1 MVFDECVRRARQDAA
16 LPPTTEQRDEY
27 GVSGAGVAVECAF
40 RRARTRKGRLL
51 ATIAA
56 IAVGIAGLVLV
67 AVAGTVAGDRALQR
81 GVADLDPTER
91 AFTVTMSP
99 DLSPTASQI
108 DDLNGSIV
116 GRLQR
121 HGFGT
126 VLRTVEYRPLAAGDG
141 RTVRFAGVDDVR
153 QAAQLV
159 NGVWPTRCDPD
170 RCEVVAIVASSH
182 AESVAPLPAESSLG
196 LTIVGTAVATSDLL
210 LSGQLRPDPTELI
223 LLADGVAK
231 ASGLPDYE
239 LFRRTYAW
247 QVPVA
252 GEQLRSTDIAPLLSA
267 VRSVSSD
274 VSIPGLFVSG
284 PEDDLLAISSRTRI
298 TGNRLVVP
306 VGALLVLFFGVAV
319 LAGLGGRA
327 DHQRTASLLRR
338 RGATRGVIA
347 CFRLLE
353 SALPVVGGAIVGV
366 AVGLSLGGWF
376 GHRAGLGGWGI
387 LGRSIGGDEGRR
399 LLEVSVGVWL
409 LILIALSLNDV
420 LPQQRNRRPVASDVA
435 GVAALAVLLVLIRR
449 GSISTGSL
457 NRVVDPTL
465 VAVPILA
472 AIALAAVV
480 VRVVP
485 IALRVASTASPRR
498 WPLTKLT
505 LAEATAQPLRA
516 IATAS
521 LIAVTVMFALLTFGY
536 ASTLQLGSRDQA
548 AFAVP
553 YDFRLQL
560 GSALVRPQALVPNGG
575 WSTVTPGTVATDVL
589 RRGVAVRQSATN
601 SQTVELLGLD
611 PATFN
616 KLHGWRSSFGAQPSE
631 LAKKIAQPAPPPL
644 GTTVPVDA
652 TSIEFDGSGFEGL
665 HTSAVIAR
673 VDGTWHEITLD
684 EEFGDEEFGGGVRT
698 ALTPGDA
705 GGQLV
710 GFRLAQPAD
719 VSARVEHHIGEGTT
733 SEAARAIDVVL
744 DHVQTTTADGR
755 STAIDLQ
762 FDRLQAADAVVEV
775 QADSSVR
782 VQGSL
787 LGVAILVTPT
797 GPGQDEPLNAV
808 VDPSTAHA
816 AVNGII
822 AVETSSGTLRVRP
835 TAIASRFPG
844 ASARFAIIDIATLQ
858 PALDLLQPGA
868 GTANELWLAADNGPH
883 ERLLATQLKDAGFDV
898 INVDRRSTRQSAL
911 ATDPLSVVT
920 LLILMASALVAIV
933 LGACAVVFG
942 AAADAS
948 DDRPLLRMLALERV
962 GGRRLVGMVAG
973 KSLAAVCLALPLG
986 LVGGRWLL
994 QIATRLVAVSAT
1006 SGNPNPPLRLSV
1018 PWLAVA
1024 ALSIGLLAVLAVG
1037 AVVGATSAR
1046 HVPDEDLL
1054 RGTT

>member
-1 MVFDECVRRARQDAA
+1 M
-16 LPPTTEQRDEY
+16 
-27 GVSGAGVAVECAF
+27 SGAGVAVECAF
-40 RRARTRKGRLL
+40 RRVRTRKGRLS

-56 IAVGIAGLVLV
+56 IAVGIGGLVLV

-99 DLSPTASQI
+99 DLSPTAAQLEV
-108 DDLNGSIV
+108 LNGSIV

-121 HGFGT
+121 HGLGT
-126 VLRTVEYRPLAAGDG
+126 ALRTVEYRPLAAGDG

-153 QAAQLV
+153 QAAKLIQ
-159 NGVWPTRCDPD
+159 GAWPTRCDAD

-182 AESVAPLPAESSLG
+182 AEAVAPMPANSGLG
-196 LTIVGTAVATSDLL
+196 LTIVGTAVATNDLL
-210 LSGQLRPDPTELI
+210 LSGQLRPDSTELI

-247 QVPVA
+247 QVPVV
-252 GEQLRSTDIAPLLSA
+252 GDNLRSIDIAPMLAA

-274 VSIPGLFVSG
+274 VSLPGLFVSG
-284 PEDDLLAISSRTRI
+284 PEDELVSISSRTRI
-298 TGNRLVVP
+298 TSNRLVVP
-306 VGALLVLFFGVAV
+306 IGALLVLFFGVAV
-319 LAGLGGRA
+319 LAGLSGRA
-327 DHQRTASLLRR
+327 DHQRTSSLLRR
-338 RGATRGVIA
+338 RGATQAVIA
-347 CFRLLE
+347 YFRLLE
-353 SALPVVGGAIVGV
+353 SALPVIGGAIVGV
-366 AVGLSLGGWF
+366 AIGLSLGGWF
-376 GHRAGLGGWGI
+376 GHRAGLGGWSI
-387 LGRSIGGDEGRR
+387 LDRSINSDQIRR
-399 LLEVSVGVWL
+399 LVEVSVGVWL
-409 LILIALSLNDV
+409 LILIALSLNDL
-420 LPQQRNRRPVASDVA
+420 LPTHRNRRPVGSDVA

-449 GSISTGSL
+449 GSISTSSL

-485 IALRVASTASPRR
+485 ITLRAASTASPRR

-505 LAEATAQPLRA
+505 LAEATAQPLRS

-560 GSALVRPQALVPNGG
+560 GPALVRPQALVPEGG
-575 WSTVTPGTVATDVL
+575 WSTLTSGTVATNVL
-589 RRGVAVRQSATN
+589 RRGVAIRQSATN
-601 SQTVELLGLD
+601 SQTVELLGLN
-611 PATFN
+611 PATLD
-616 KLHGWRSSFGAQPSE
+616 KLHGWRSSFGPPPNE
-631 LAKKIAQPAPPPL
+631 LAKKIAQPAPARL
-644 GTTVPVDA
+644 GTTLPTDA

-673 VDGTWHEITLD
+673 VDRTWHEITL
-684 EEFGDEEFGGGVRT
+684 DEEFGGGVRT

-705 GGQLV
+705 GGELI

-744 DHVQTTTADGR
+744 RHVQTTNAEGH
-755 STAIDLQ
+755 STSVDLQ
-762 FDRLQAADAVVEV
+762 FDRLRAADAVVGTTP
-775 QADSSVR
+775 DSSVR
-782 VQGSL
+782 VTGSL

-797 GPGQDEPLNAV
+797 GPGQEAPLNAV
-808 VDPSTAHA
+808 VDPSTARS

-822 AVETSSGTLRVRP
+822 AVETSSGTLQVRP
-835 TAIASRFPG
+835 TAIVSRFPG

-868 GTANELWLAADNGPH
+868 GTSNEIWLAADNGSH
-883 ERLLATQLKDAGFDV
+883 ERLLATQLNDAGFDS
-898 INVDRRSTRQSAL
+898 IGVDRRSTRQSGL

-920 LLILMASALVAIV
+920 LLILVGSALVAIV

-962 GGRRLVGMVAG
+962 NRRRLVGMVAG

-1018 PWLAVA
+1018 PWLSVA
-1024 ALSIGLLAVLAVG
+1024 ALSIGLLVILALG
-1037 AVVGATSAR
+1037 AVAGAMSAR

>member
-1 MVFDECVRRARQDAA
+1 M
-16 LPPTTEQRDEY
+16 
-27 GVSGAGVAVECAF
+27 SGAGVAVECAL
-40 RRARTRKGRLL
+40 RRVGTRKGRLL

-56 IAVGIAGLVLV
+56 IAVGIGGLVLV

-99 DLSPTASQI
+99 DLSPTAAQLN
-108 DDLNGSIV
+108 DLNKSII
-116 GRLQR
+116 GHLHR
-121 HGFGT
+121 HGLGT
-126 VLRTVEYRPLAAGDG
+126 VLRTVEYRALAVGDG
-141 RTVRFAGVDDVR
+141 RTVRFAGIDDVR
-153 QAAQLV
+153 GAARLL
-159 NGVWPTRCDPD
+159 NGTWPTRCDAD
-170 RCEVVAIVASSH
+170 RCEVVAIVASPDSRP
-182 AESVAPLPAESSLG
+182 VAPIPATSSLG
-196 LTIVGTAVATSDLL
+196 LTIVGTAVSTTDLL
-210 LSGQLRPDPTELI
+210 LGGQLQPDPTDLI
-223 LLADGVAK
+223 LIAEGVAK

-252 GEQLRSTDIAPLLSA
+252 GDELRSTDVAPLLAA
-267 VRSVSSD
+267 VRSVGSD
-274 VSIPGLFVSG
+274 VALPGGFVSG
-284 PEDDLLAISSRTRI
+284 PEDELQAISSRTRI

-327 DHQRTASLLRR
+327 DHQRTATLLRR
-338 RGATRGVIA
+338 RGATRPVIA

-353 SALPVVGGAIVGV
+353 AALPVVGGAILGA
-366 AVGLSLGGWF
+366 AVGLSIGGWL
-376 GHRAGLGGWGI
+376 GHRAGLGGWSI
-387 LGRSIGGDEGRR
+387 LQRSIDDHEVRR
-399 LLEVSVGVWL
+399 LAEVSVGVWL
-409 LILIALSLNDV
+409 LILVALSLNDV
-420 LPQQRNRRPVASDVA
+420 LPMHRNRRPVASDVA
-435 GVAALAVLLVLIRR
+435 GLAALAVLVVLIRR

-457 NRVVDPTL
+457 NSVVDPTL
-465 VAVPILA
+465 VAVPVLA

-485 IALRVASTASPRR
+485 ITLRAASTASPRR

-560 GSALVRPQALVPNGG
+560 GSALVRPQALAPKQG
-575 WSTVTPGTVATDVL
+575 WAALAPGTVTTDVL
-589 RRGVAVRQSATN
+589 RRGVAVRQTATN
-601 SQTVELLGLD
+601 SQTVELLGVDPTTLD
-611 PATFN
+611 Q
-616 KLHGWRSSFGAQPSE
+616 LHGWRASFGAAPGE
-631 LAKKIAQPAPPPL
+631 LAKKIDQAAPGPL
-644 GTTVPVDA
+644 GTTLPADA
-652 TSIEFDGSGFEGL
+652 VSIEFDGTGFEGL

-684 EEFGDEEFGGGVRT
+684 EEFAGGART
-698 ALTPGDA
+698 TLTPGDA
-705 GGQLV
+705 GGQLI

-719 VSARVEHHIGEGTT
+719 VSARIEHHIGEGTT

-744 DHVQTTTADGR
+744 DHVQTAAAGGDRTTVG
-755 STAIDLQ
+755 LH
-762 FDRLQAADAVVEV
+762 FDRLGAADASVEV
-775 QADSSVR
+775 QPDSSVR
-782 VQGSL
+782 VTGSL
-787 LGVAILVTPT
+787 LGVAILVTPS
-797 GPGQDEPLNAV
+797 GPGQDAPLNAV
-808 VDPSTAHA
+808 VDPSTARTA
-816 AVNGII
+816 INGIVSI
-822 AVETSSGTLRVRP
+822 ETSSGILQVRP

-844 ASARFAIIDIATLQ
+844 ASARFAIIDIDTLQ

-868 GTANELWLAADNGPH
+868 GTPNEVWLAADTGAH
-883 ERLLATQLKDAGFDV
+883 ERLLATQLDDAAFHT
-898 INVDRRSTRQSAL
+898 ITVDRRSTRQTAL

-920 LLILMASALVAIV
+920 LLILMASAIVAIV
-933 LGACAVVFG
+933 LGTCAVVFG

-962 GGRRLVGMVAG
+962 DGRRLVRMVAG

-1018 PWLAVA
+1018 PWLSVA
-1024 ALSIGLLAVLAVG
+1024 ALSVGLLVVLGVG
-1037 AVVGATSAR
+1037 AVIGATSAR

>member
-1 MVFDECVRRARQDAA
+1 
-16 LPPTTEQRDEY
+16 
-27 GVSGAGVAVECAF
+27 VSGAGVAVECAF

-56 IAVGIAGLVLV
+56 IAVGIAGLLLV

-81 GVADLDPTER
+81 GVADLDPTAR
-91 AFTVTMSP
+91 AFTVTISP
-99 DLSPTASQI
+99 DLSPTASQLG
-108 DDLNGSIV
+108 DLNTSIV

-121 HGFGT
+121 HGLGT
-126 VLRTVEYRPLAAGDG
+126 VLRTVEYRALAVGDG

-153 QAAQLV
+153 QAAQLM
-159 NGVWPTRCDPD
+159 NGTWPTRCDAD
-170 RCEVVAIVASSH
+170 RCEVVAIVPSPT
-182 AESVAPLPAESSLG
+182 AEAVAPIPSTSSLG
-196 LTIVGTAVATSDLL
+196 LTIVGTAVATTDLL
-210 LSGQLRPDPTELI
+210 LGGQLQPDPTDLLLI
-223 LLADGVAK
+223 ANGVAD

-247 QVPVA
+247 QVPVE
-252 GEQLRSTDIAPLLSA
+252 GERLRSTDIAPLLAA
-267 VRSVSSD
+267 VRSISSD
-274 VSIPGLFVSG
+274 ISLPGGVVSG
-284 PEDDLLAISSRTRI
+284 PEDDLLSISSRTRI
-298 TGNRLVVP
+298 TSNRLVVP
-306 VGALLVLFFGVAV
+306 VGALLVLFFGVAL

-347 CFRLLE
+347 CFRLIE
-353 SALPVVGGAIVGV
+353 SALPVIGGAILGAAVGV
-366 AVGLSLGGWF
+366 SLGGWF
-376 GHRAGLGGWGI
+376 GHRAGLGGWSI
-387 LGRSIGGDEGRR
+387 LQRSIGSEEIRR
-399 LLEVSVGVWL
+399 LLEISGAVWL

-420 LPQQRNRRPVASDVA
+420 LPLHRNRRPVASDVA
-435 GVAALAVLLVLIRR
+435 GVAALAVLVVLIRR

-485 IALRVASTASPRR
+485 LTLRAASTASPRR

-521 LIAVTVMFALLTFGY
+521 LIAVTVMFALLSFGY

-560 GSALVRPQALVPNGG
+560 GPALVRPQQLAPKAG
-575 WSTVTPGTVATDVL
+575 WVTLAPGTVATDVL

-601 SQTVELLGLD
+601 SQTVELLGID
-611 PATFN
+611 PATLE
-616 KLHGWRSSFGAQPSE
+616 KLHGWRPDFGQRPSE
-631 LAKKIAQPAPPPL
+631 LVAKIDQPAPAPL
-644 GTTVPVDA
+644 GTTLPADA
-652 TSIEFDGSGFEGL
+652 TSIEFDGTGFEGL
-665 HTSAVIAR
+665 HTSAVIDR

-684 EEFGDEEFGGGVRT
+684 EQFSGGVRT
-698 ALTPGDA
+698 DLTPGDA
-705 GGQLV
+705 GGELI

-744 DHVQTTTADGR
+744 SHVRTTTADGR
-755 STAIDLQ
+755 SAAVDLQ
-762 FDRLQAADAVVEV
+762 FDRLRAADAVVEV
-775 QADSSVR
+775 QPDASVR
-782 VQGSL
+782 VTGSL
-787 LGVAILVTPT
+787 LGVAILVTPS
-797 GPGQDEPLNAV
+797 GPGQDAPLNAV
-808 VDPSTAHA
+808 VDPSTARTA
-816 AVNGII
+816 INGII
-822 AVETSSGTLRVRP
+822 AIETSSGRLQVRP
-835 TAIASRFPG
+835 TAIATRFPG
-844 ASARFAIIDIATLQ
+844 ASARFAIIDIDTLQ
-858 PALDLLQPGA
+858 PALDLLQPGF
-868 GTANELWLAADNGPH
+868 GTANEVWLAADTGAH
-883 ERLLATQLKDAGFDV
+883 ERLLVTKLDDAA
-898 INVDRRSTRQSAL
+898 S
-911 ATDPLSVVT
+911 DPLSVVT

-933 LGACAVVFG
+933 LGVCAVVSG
-942 AAADAS
+942 AAADAN

-962 GGRRLVGMVAG
+962 DGRRLVAMVAG

-986 LVGGRWLL
+986 LLGGRWLL

-1018 PWLAVA
+1018 PWFSVA
-1024 ALSIGLLAVLAVG
+1024 ALSIGLLVLLALG